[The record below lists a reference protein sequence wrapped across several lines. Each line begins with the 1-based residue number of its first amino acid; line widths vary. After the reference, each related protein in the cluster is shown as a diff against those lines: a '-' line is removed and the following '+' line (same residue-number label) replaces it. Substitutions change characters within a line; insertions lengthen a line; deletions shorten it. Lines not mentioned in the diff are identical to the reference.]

1 MTLIKKCIKVV
12 SNLNRSIAM
21 DCKVTEFNLQRFNQI
36 LLIIAQIYQSDYDQ
50 DILAYAAYMTQ
61 LKKYANVMSN
71 LRSIPIRQQG
81 SLI

>member
-1 MTLIKKCIKVV
+1 MTPLEKCIKVA
-12 SNLNRSIAM
+12 SNLIRSIAIDYKM
-21 DCKVTEFNLQRFNQI
+21 TEFNLQRFNQI

-71 LRSIPIRQQG
+71 LKWSIPIR
-81 SLI
+81 